1 MKNRY
6 LSLDIFRGITIAGM
20 ILVNTSGNGN
30 YTYGPLHHAHWH
42 GFTPTDLVFPSF
54 MFIIGVAMRFSFAP
68 FNYTLTPDLRNKILK
83 RAGLL
88 FLISY
93 LIHNFPYIHFSLSHL
108 RILGVLQRLAIGF
121 AATAFITLM
130 VPKKWLIYI
139 AIGLLLGYWLIMSV
153 FGNYDE
159 TTNSVLYFDRWL
171 MGENHLWNGQGFP
184 FDPEGGLSSIPAI
197 ASTLIG
203 YLVGIGIQEAKNKI
217 NLVYKMA
224 AFGVFLIVLALIW
237 NIGFPINKKLWTSSF
252 VLLCAGLDMIIL
264 APLIW
269 IIDIK
274 GKVSWTYFFK
284 VLGMN
289 SIVAYAISELFAI
302 ILNIIPISDGSG
314 KTSLFDWIYWH
325 IFQPVF
331 GYYNGS
337 LAFAIAFVLLCW
349 LPLWVMYKKGFFW
362 KV

>member
-20 ILVNTSGNGN
+20 ILVNTSGNGD
-30 YTYGPLHHAHWH
+30 YTYPPLKHAHWH

-83 RAGLL
+83 RAFML
-88 FLISY
+88 FLLSY
-93 LIHNFPYIHFSLSHL
+93 LIHNFPFTHFSLSHM

-121 AATAFITLM
+121 AATAFIVLM
-130 VPKKWLIYI
+130 VKEKWFFYI
-139 AIGLLLGYWLIMSV
+139 SVGLLLGFWLIMV
-153 FGNYDE
+153 LFGNFDE
-159 TTNSVLYFDRWL
+159 TTNAVLKFDTWL
-171 MGENHLWNGQGFP
+171 LGANHLWNGQGFP

-203 YLVGIGIQEAKNKI
+203 YQVGMGIQKAENKT
-217 NLVYKMA
+217 NLVYKLFA
-224 AFGVFLIVLALIW
+224 YGLVLIVIALIW

-252 VLLCAGLDMIIL
+252 VLLCAGIDMCIL

-269 IIDIK
+269 LIDIK
-274 GKVSWTYFFK
+274 GKTNWTYFFK
-284 VLGMN
+284 VFGMN
-289 SIVAYAISELFAI
+289 SIAAYAISELFAI
-302 ILNIIPISDGSG
+302 ILNSISVAEGSS
-314 KTSLFDWIYWH
+314 KTNLFDWIYWH
-325 IFQPVF
+325 VFQPVF
-331 GYYNGS
+331 GYFNGS
-337 LAFAIAFVLLCW
+337 LAFAIAFVLVCW
-349 LPLWVMYKKGFFW
+349 LPLWLMYKKGIFW

>member
-30 YTYGPLHHAHWH
+30 YTYSPLKHAHWH

-68 FNYTLTPDLRNKILK
+68 VNYTLTANLRNKILK

-88 FLISY
+88 FLLSY
-93 LIHNFPYIHFSLSHL
+93 LIHNFPYTDISLANM
-108 RILGVLQRLAIGF
+108 RIPGVLQRLAIGF
-121 AATAFITLM
+121 AATAFIVLTLQ
-130 VPKKWLIYI
+130 KKYLIYI
-139 AIGLLLGYWLIMSV
+139 AIGLLLGYWLVMFM

-159 TTNSVLYFDRWL
+159 TTNAVLYLDRFL
-171 MGENHLWNGQGFP
+171 LGEKHLYGGQGFP
-184 FDPEGGLSSIPAI
+184 FDPEGTLSSIPAI

-203 YLVGIGIQEAKNKI
+203 YLVGIGIQEAKNKQ
-217 NLVYKMA
+217 NLVLKMA
-224 AFGVFLIVLALIW
+224 AWGVGLVIMAWIW
-237 NIGFPINKKLWTSSF
+237 NMGFPINKKLWTSSF

-274 GKVSWTYFFK
+274 NHTKWTYFFK
-284 VLGMN
+284 FFGMN
-289 SIVAYAISELFAI
+289 SIAAYAISELLAI
-302 ILNIIPISDGSG
+302 GWGHISIKEGSSE
-314 KTSLFDWIYWH
+314 TDLTNWLYWH
-325 IFQPVF
+325 LFQPVF
-331 GYYNGS
+331 GYYNGA
-337 LAFAIAFVLLCW
+337 LAFAIAFVLICW
-349 LPLWVMYKKGFFW
+349 IPLWVMYKKGIFW

>member
-20 ILVNTSGNGN
+20 ILVNTPGNGD
-30 YTYGPLHHAHWH
+30 YTYGPLKHAHWH

-68 FNYTLTPDLRNKILK
+68 FQNTLTPDLRNKILK

-93 LIHNFPYIHFSLSHL
+93 LIHNFPFTDFSITHL

-121 AATAFITLM
+121 AATAFIVLLA
-130 VPKKWLIYI
+130 PKRFLLLI
-139 AIGLLLGYWLIMSV
+139 AIGLLLAYWFIMV
-153 FGNYDE
+153 TFGNYDE
-159 TTNSVLYFDRWL
+159 TTNAVLYFDTFL
-171 MGENHLWNGQGFP
+171 MGKNHLWHGQGFP
-184 FDPEGGLSSIPAI
+184 FDPEGALSSIPAI

-203 YLVGIGIQEAKNKI
+203 YLVGISIQEAKNRF
-217 NLVYKMA
+217 NLVLKMLA
-224 AFGVFLIVLALIW
+224 WGLGLVVIALIW

-252 VLLCAGLDMIIL
+252 VLLCAGLDLLIL

-269 IIDIK
+269 LIDIK
-274 GKVSWTYFFK
+274 NKTKWTYFFK
-284 VLGMN
+284 VFGMN
-289 SIVAYAISELFAI
+289 SIAAYAISELLAI
-302 ILNIIPISDGSG
+302 ILNIIPIAEGS
-314 KTSLFDWIYWH
+314 TQTNLFSWLYWH
-325 IFQPVF
+325 GFQPIF
-331 GYYNGS
+331 GNYNGS
-337 LAFAIAFVLLCW
+337 LAFAIVFVLICW
-349 LPLWVMYKKGFFW
+349 LPLWWMYKKGIFW

>member
-20 ILVNTSGNGN
+20 ILVNTSGNGD
-30 YTYGPLHHAHWH
+30 YTYSPLKHAHWH

-68 FNYTLTPDLRNKILK
+68 FNYTLTPALRNKILK
-83 RAGLL
+83 RAALL
-88 FLISY
+88 FIISY
-93 LIHNFPYIHFSLSHL
+93 LIHNFPYIDFSLSHL
-108 RILGVLQRLAIGF
+108 RIPGVLQRLAIGF
-121 AATAFITLM
+121 AATAFIVLT
-130 VPKKWLIYI
+130 VQKKYLIYI
-139 AIGLLLGYWLIMSV
+139 TIALLLGYWLIMFV

-159 TTNSVLYFDRWL
+159 TTNAVLYLDRFL
-171 MGENHLWNGQGFP
+171 LGENHLYHGQGFP
-184 FDPEGGLSSIPAI
+184 FDPEGTLSSIPAI

-203 YLVGIGIQEAKNKI
+203 YLVGIGIQEAKNKQ
-217 NLVYKMA
+217 NLVIKMA
-224 AFGVFLIVLALIW
+224 AWGVGLVIIAWIW
-237 NIGFPINKKLWTSSF
+237 NMGFPINKKLWTSSF
-252 VLLCAGLDMIIL
+252 VLLCVGLDMIIL

-274 GKVSWTYFFK
+274 GKTNWTYFFK
-284 VLGMN
+284 VFGMN
-289 SIVAYAISELFAI
+289 SIAAYAISEVLAI
-302 ILNIIPISDGSG
+302 SMYSISVTDGSA

-325 IFQPVF
+325 VFQPIF

-337 LAFAIAFVLLCW
+337 LAFAIVFVLVCW
-349 LPLWVMYKKGFFW
+349 IPLWIMFKKGIFW

>member
-20 ILVNTSGNGN
+20 ILVNTSGNGD
-30 YTYGPLHHAHWH
+30 YTYAMLHHAHWH

-83 RAGLL
+83 RAALL
-88 FLISY
+88 FIISY
-93 LIHNFPYIHFSLSHL
+93 LIHNFPYTNFSLSHL

-121 AATAFITLM
+121 AATAFITLT
-130 VPKKWLIYI
+130 VPRKYLIYI
-139 AIGLLLGYWLIMSV
+139 AIGLLLSFWLIMAM

-159 TTNSVLYFDRWL
+159 TTNAVLYFDRWL
-171 MGENHLWNGQGFP
+171 LGEKHLWNGQGFP
-184 FDPEGGLSSIPAI
+184 FDPEGALSSLPAV

-203 YLVGIGIQEAKNKI
+203 YIVGIGIQEAKDKKA
-217 NLVYKMA
+217 LVIKMVA
-224 AFGVFLIVLALIW
+224 WGFALVIISLIW
-237 NIGFPINKKLWTSSF
+237 HMGFPINKKLWTSSF

-264 APLIW
+264 APLIL

-274 GKVSWTYFFK
+274 GKTNWTYFFK
-284 VLGMN
+284 VFGMN
-289 SIVAYAISELFAI
+289 SIAAYTISELLAI
-302 ILNIIPISDGSG
+302 SLYAIPMADGDA
-314 KTSLFDWIYWH
+314 KTSLFSWIYWH
-325 IFQPVF
+325 VFQPVF

-337 LAFAIAFVLLCW
+337 LAFAIAFVLVCW
-349 LPLWVMYKKGFFW
+349 LPLWLMYKKGVFW